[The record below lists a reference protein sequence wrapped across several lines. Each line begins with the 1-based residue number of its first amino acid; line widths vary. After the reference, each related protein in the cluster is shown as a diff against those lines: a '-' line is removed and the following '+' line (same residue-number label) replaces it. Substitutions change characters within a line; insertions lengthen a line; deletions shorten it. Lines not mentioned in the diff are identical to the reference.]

1 MNFTLIKI
9 KNEMKNFIIIIA
21 VLFVSMFTSC
31 HSVSPKADE
40 EAVLIEQPW
49 FFGHGG
55 VDENPVNTG
64 LTWCWRTTSSETFKI
79 TPQRY
84 DEVFDDIFS
93 NDNTPLDF
101 NTYINIQIEK
111 GKSPILLKNY
121 GVDWY
126 KQNIQ
131 VYYRNKTREYV
142 SMYNPFD
149 LISNREVLNKIDSA
163 LIVDMRNYVARLS
176 KNKEF
181 PIKILSITTGAA
193 KPNKEQ
199 LTEMNRTAQLIQ
211 QKRSEEQKVLAEKA
225 RTESERQRAIADKA
239 YMSEMNLSPGQ
250 FIQLKYIDM
259 IASKK
264 DADIDVLVSPD
275 NTERMWNIKR

>member
-1 MNFTLIKI
+1 MKKI
-9 KNEMKNFIIIIA
+9 FSIFSIFA
-21 VLFVSMFTSC
+21 VLVTMLTSC
-31 HSVSPKADE
+31 HGVMPDADE
-40 EAVLIEQPW
+40 EAVLIKKPW

-55 VDENPVNTG
+55 VDNDPVTTG
-64 LTWCWRTTSSETFKI
+64 CEWCCWTTSSETFKI

-111 GKSPILLKNY
+111 GKTPILLQNY

-126 KQNIQ
+126 KNNLQ
-131 VYYRNKTREYV
+131 VFYRNKTREYV
-142 SMYNPFD
+142 SMFSPFD

-163 LIVDMRNYVARLS
+163 IIVDVRNHVESLS
-176 KNKEF
+176 ATKEF
-181 PIKILSITTGAA
+181 PIKILSVTTGAA

-199 LTEMNRTAQLIQ
+199 LSEMNRTAQLIQ
-211 QKRSEEQKVLAEKA
+211 QKRSEEQKVQAEKA

-239 YMSEMNLSPGQ
+239 YMQEMNLTASQ
-250 FIQLKYIDM
+250 FIQMKYIEM
-259 IASKK
+259 IANKK
-264 DADIDVLVSPD
+264 DANIDVLIGGGETP
-275 NTERMWNIKR
+275 MWNIRRQ

>member
-1 MNFTLIKI
+1 MKKI
-9 KNEMKNFIIIIA
+9 FSIFA
-21 VLFVSMFTSC
+21 VLVTMLTSC
-31 HSVSPKADE
+31 HGVMPDADE
-40 EAVLIEQPW
+40 EAVLIKKPW

-55 VDENPVNTG
+55 VDNDPVTTG
-64 LTWCWRTTSSETFKI
+64 CEWCCWTTSSETFKI

-111 GKSPILLKNY
+111 GKTPILLQNY

-126 KQNIQ
+126 KNNLQ
-131 VYYRNKTREYV
+131 VFYRNKTREYV
-142 SMYNPFD
+142 SMFSPFD

-163 LIVDMRNYVARLS
+163 IIVDVRNHVESLS
-176 KNKEF
+176 ATKEF
-181 PIKILSITTGAA
+181 PIKILSVTTGAA

-199 LTEMNRTAQLIQ
+199 LSEMNRTAQLIQ
-211 QKRSEEQKVLAEKA
+211 QKRSEEQKVQAEKA

-239 YMSEMNLSPGQ
+239 YMQEMNLTASQ
-250 FIQLKYIDM
+250 FIQMKYIEM
-259 IASKK
+259 IANKK
-264 DADIDVLVSPD
+264 DANIDVLIGGGETP
-275 NTERMWNIKR
+275 MWNIRRQ

>member
-1 MNFTLIKI
+1 
-9 KNEMKNFIIIIA
+9 MKKF
-21 VLFVSMFTSC
+21 LFMFALLVSAMMSMTSC
-31 HSVSPKADE
+31 HGVMPDADE
-40 EAVLIEQPW
+40 EAVLIKKPW

-55 VDENPVNTG
+55 VDADPVTTG
-64 LTWCWRTTSSETFKI
+64 CEWCVWTTSSETFKI

-84 DEVFDDIFS
+84 DETFDDIFS

-101 NTYINIQIEK
+101 NTYINIQVEK
-111 GKSPILLKNY
+111 GKTPVLLQNY
-121 GVDWY
+121 GIDWY
-126 KQNIQ
+126 KNNIQ

-163 LIVDMRNYVARLS
+163 LIVDMRNHVAGLS
-176 KNKEF
+176 KTKEL
-181 PIKILSITTGAA
+181 PIKILSVTTGAA

-225 RTESERQRAIADKA
+225 RAESEQQRAIADKA
-239 YMSEMNLSPGQ
+239 YMNAMSLNPNQ
-250 FIQLKYIDM
+250 FIQLKYIEM
-259 IASKK
+259 IANKQG
-264 DADIDVLVSPD
+264 ANIDVLVSPAV
-275 NTERMWNIKR
+275 RIKCGILDDKYKKGN

>member
-1 MNFTLIKI
+1 MKKIFSVLI
-9 KNEMKNFIIIIA
+9 
-21 VLFVSMFTSC
+21 VLICLVAMASC
-31 HSVSPKADE
+31 TKVQPKADE
-40 EAVLIEQPW
+40 EAALTMQPW

-55 VDENPVNTG
+55 VDKSPVTTG
-64 LTWCWRTTSSETFKI
+64 LTWCAVTTHANYFKV

-84 DEVFDDIFS
+84 DESFDDIFS

-101 NTYINIQIEK
+101 DTYIVIQVQK
-111 GKSPILLKNY
+111 GKSPTLLQNY

-126 KQNIQ
+126 RNNIQ

-163 LIVDMRNYVARLS
+163 LIVDVRQHVAELS
-176 KNKEF
+176 KTREF
-181 PIKILSITTGAA
+181 PITILSITTGSA

-199 LTEMNRTAQLIQ
+199 LVEMNRTAQLIQ
-211 QKRSEEQKVLAEKA
+211 QKRSEEQKVQAEKA
-225 RTESERQRAIADKA
+225 RAESERERAIADKA
-239 YMSEMNLSPGQ
+239 YMQEMNLTAGQ

-259 IASKK
+259 IANKPG
-264 DADIDVLVSPD
+264 ANIDVLVGGGE
-275 NTERMWNIKR
+275 TTMWNIKR

>member
-9 KNEMKNFIIIIA
+9 KNEMKNFIIIA

-64 LTWCWRTTSSETFKI
+64 LTWCWWTTSSETFKI